1 MRTLA
6 LLFTLLLGLGSARA
20 DQLIV
25 NGSFETGL
33 TGWLTGNNGD
43 GGFFATSGTVTPLTY
58 NSTVGASSG
67 NTYALSD
74 DYSGSQ
80 TSYLRQFFTTP
91 SSFQTATLSFAMFVN
106 DIYGADF
113 GSSGPGGQVQ
123 LLNSLGT
130 VIASLFGP
138 VDTFENPVG
147 SPNPYVQYSAN
158 IASLLNPNTTYG
170 LQFSSTDTTNLINV
184 GVDNVS
190 LLTAGSTAVTVT
202 PEPTTLSLVGLGS
215 ILLAW
220 TAFYKKAA

>member
-6 LLFTLLLGLGSARA
+6 LLFTLLLGFGSAHA

-25 NGSFETGL
+25 NGGFETGL
-33 TGWLTGNNGD
+33 TGWLTGSNGD
-43 GGFFATSGTVTPLTY
+43 GGFFANSGTATPLTF

-67 NTYALSD
+67 SFYAVSD

-113 GSSGPGGQVQ
+113 GSSGPGAQVQ
-123 LLNSLGT
+123 LLNSVGS
-130 VIASLFGP
+130 VIATLFGP

-147 SPNPYVQYSAN
+147 NPNPYLQYSSN
-158 IASLLNPNTTYG
+158 ISFFLNPNTTYG
-170 LQFSSTDTTNLINV
+170 LQFSNTDITNLINV

-190 LLTAGSTAVTVT
+190 IVTTNATAVT

-215 ILLAW
+215 VLLAW